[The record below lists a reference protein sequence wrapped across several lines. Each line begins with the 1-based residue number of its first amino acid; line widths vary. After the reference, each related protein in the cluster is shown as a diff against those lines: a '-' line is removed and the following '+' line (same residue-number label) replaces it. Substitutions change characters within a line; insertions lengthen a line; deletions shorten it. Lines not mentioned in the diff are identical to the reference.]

1 MSCSGRLAQE
11 KISNLSFGHWR
22 YRDNLL
28 KQGCHGKQT
37 KHTRGRT
44 ITDTTAEKCGTPFFC
59 FLRKWTE
66 DGKEPSWAV
75 LKGIST
81 HSFIKL
87 PAPNVSFLPAP
98 GCLQGM
104 QTFVWDI
111 QNHFSCSK
119 AISTYMLGLSKTDP
133 AALRASEGITQKPIT
148 DFNLDDHDGGSG
160 GGGWEMDRF
169 NSRVVKGMRWNWW

>member
-1 MSCSGRLAQE
+1 MGVDRPRRKFQICNLATELTMITYWNKAALKTKQNTYREDRINTTTE
-11 KISNLSFGHWR
+11 KH
-22 YRDNLL
+22 
-28 KQGCHGKQT
+28 
-37 KHTRGRT
+37 
-44 ITDTTAEKCGTPFFC
+44 GTPFFC
-59 FLRKWTE
+59 SEDVNRKWQ
-66 DGKEPSWAV
+66 GALLSCPQRQF
-75 LKGIST
+75 
-81 HSFIKL
+81 HSQFHKTSSHEC
-87 PAPNVSFLPAP
+87 VFYLPAP

-133 AALRASEGITQKPIT
+133 AVLRASEGITQKPIT

-160 GGGWEMDRF
+160 GGGGWEMDRF